1 MQKNQKG
8 FSLIELLIVV
18 AIIGILA
25 GIAIPIYN
33 NHRNSAY
40 RSAAKAALVEGA
52 QNMERY
58 FTRWN
63 SYAGTTA
70 PSVGDPAAGDQ
81 VLEWTE
87 SSKYRLD
94 IQANNATTFTLRA
107 TPQFTD
113 VCGNLSINQLGVKA
127 PANCW

>member
-40 RSAAKAALVEGA
+40 RSAAKAALTEGA

-58 FTRWN
+58 FTRNN
-63 SYAGTTA
+63 SYVGAV
-70 PSVGDPAAGDQ
+70 VGDPAVGNQ
-81 VLEWTE
+81 VLGQTE
-87 SSKYRLD
+87 GAKYTL
-94 IQANNATTFTLRA
+94 TFPVALTQTAFTIRA
-107 TPQFTD
+107 TPNFNDT
-113 VCGNLSINQLGVKA
+113 CGNLSINQLGVKA